1 MSPRDPQFLYF
12 VLALP
17 ALFGIVL
24 VAEGI
29 KRMRKEEQAG
39 LLGIIAGLFFLIL
52 TVVFYFFF
60 STYLGQG
67 L

>member
-1 MSPRDPQFLYF
+1 MSPKDPQFLYF

-24 VAEGI
+24 IAEGV
-29 KRMRKEEQAG
+29 KRTRKNEKG
-39 LLGIIAGLFFLIL
+39 GPIGIIAGVFFLIL
-52 TVVFYFFF
+52 TLIFYFFF
-60 STYLGQG
+60 STYFGQR